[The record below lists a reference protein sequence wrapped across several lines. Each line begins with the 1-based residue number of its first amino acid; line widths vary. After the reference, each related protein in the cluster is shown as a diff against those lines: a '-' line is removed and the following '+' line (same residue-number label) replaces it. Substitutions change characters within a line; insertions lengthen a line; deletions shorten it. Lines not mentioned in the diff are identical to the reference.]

1 MAVASGRLATAICL
15 DREDLFVKTT
25 KELLLS
31 MMQRYDIGKKPLSK
45 LFGWGETTV
54 LRYLDG
60 VEPNREF
67 YKRIEEVEENP
78 WKYARMLEQN
88 REQLTDTAY
97 RKTRRAVYREMFC
110 DRSTEA
116 MQYVVALADGDIAP
130 YRVMMVL
137 YYAQVCSMV
146 LRGQPLFEEEAD
158 FSAGQPFV
166 YPQIYQM
173 MRQYGIR
180 VFNPDIS
187 SFSNEEQEYMKQVYQ
202 VLNGYSPNALKALYV
217 REKRR
222 IRRHLKNEADQLSM
236 EALKGQY
243 ESVFR
248 KLSVGKPEE
257 LKGYLAEAL
266 KKSAND

>member
-1 MAVASGRLATAICL
+1 M
-15 DREDLFVKTT
+15 KTT

-45 LFGWGETTV
+45 LLGWGETTV

-67 YKRIEEVEENP
+67 FKRIEELEENP
-78 WKYARMLEQN
+78 WKYARVLEQN
-88 REQLTDTAY
+88 RENLTDTAY

-116 MQYVVALADGDIAP
+116 MQYVVGLADGDIAP
-130 YRVMMVL
+130 YRVMKVL
-137 YYAQVCSMV
+137 YYAQVCSVV

-158 FSAGQPFV
+158 FSAGQPYV
-166 YPQIYQM
+166 YPRLYQM

-180 VFNPDIS
+180 VFHPDIS
-187 SFSNEEQEYMKQVYQ
+187 SFSTEEQEYIKQVYQ
-202 VLNGYSPNALKALYV
+202 VLNGYSPNALKVLYA

-222 IRRHLKNEADQLSM
+222 IRRHLKNEADQLTM

-248 KLSVGKPEE
+248 KLNVEKPEDVK
-257 LKGYLAEAL
+257 LYLTEAL
-266 KKSAND
+266 KKSSTND